1 MDSRAWI
8 LCTKWSGEEAYKLA
22 QRAVNLLNYFDYD
35 IELNKI
41 NNSGFGFAKLMS
53 DGSLHYEVGIKEIAE
68 NPNLRFSVHEALAP
82 TVACF
87 HEVCGH
93 GGQWRNEA
101 KKDAPLSRV
110 LLLNDLACKS
120 SFQYYGVSPYYDE
133 PEKQYFEQPH
143 EIAAQYMGLKMTQK
157 FLTAVYDEQTADK
170 LLCEYVNL
178 RIASGN
184 TFIPAPDEPFTSMSQ
199 VYDQFQE
206 TFVKQVFTSVDY
218 TVTKDS
224 MDFVGDYINS
234 QKWPW
239 ERIWSRKQV
248 NQISDRLTQA
258 YVLSAVWLDQ
268 YEYGSWIKDLPVFEH
283 MDFPENITELIQN
296 APDHPDEA
304 DLDLKLL
311 TEDVIDFVH
320 AVEQIKSDTGQ
331 TL

>member
-1 MDSRAWI
+1 
-8 LCTKWSGEEAYKLA
+8 
-22 QRAVNLLNYFDYD
+22 
-35 IELNKI
+35 
-41 NNSGFGFAKLMS
+41 
-53 DGSLHYEVGIKEIAE
+53 
-68 NPNLRFSVHEALAP
+68 
-82 TVACF
+82 
-87 HEVCGH
+87 
-93 GGQWRNEA
+93 
-101 KKDAPLSRV
+101 
-110 LLLNDLACKS
+110 
-120 SFQYYGVSPYYDE
+120 
-133 PEKQYFEQPH
+133 
-143 EIAAQYMGLKMTQK
+143 
-157 FLTAVYDEQTADK
+157 
-170 LLCEYVNL
+170 
-178 RIASGN
+178 
-184 TFIPAPDEPFTSMSQ
+184 
-199 VYDQFQE
+199 
-206 TFVKQVFTSVDY
+206 
-218 TVTKDS
+218 